1 MPHPIDLGA
10 LRHAEGANRRNGDIG
25 VRKLVIA
32 VLVVVGLAVAA
43 DFGAAAAAEYKVAQQ
58 VREQLTLPSEPSVR
72 INGFPFLTQA
82 LTGQYSAI
90 DIDATGLAV
99 DPLRDV
105 AVEATLYD
113 VNAPLSEVTSGNLQ
127 SVRAARV
134 DGRVRIKDSD
144 LGRAIGIE
152 DLRIQQPSVEEIKRL
167 LPAGTPLPDPQSDSR
182 ATPDNRAAIR
192 IVATT
197 DLVGLPTEIIG
208 IGLIEL
214 TGGLARITVLDVRLA
229 RDDVGKVGL
238 PEDIRRLLLKTL
250 SINVNPGE
258 LPFGARP
265 TGLSVQPGALVVAGT
280 AENVSIGQA
289 EIGAG

>member
-1 MPHPIDLGA
+1 M
-10 LRHAEGANRRNGDIG
+10 
-25 VRKLVIA
+25 RKLVIA
-32 VLVVVGLAVAA
+32 VLVIVGLAVAA
-43 DFGAAAAAEYKVAQQ
+43 DFGAAAAAEYTLAQQ
-58 VREQLTLPSEPSVR
+58 LREQLKLPAEPSVR

-82 LTGQYSAI
+82 LTGRYSAI
-90 DIDATGLAV
+90 DIRATGLAV

-105 AVEATLYD
+105 AVEATLSD
-113 VNAPLSEVTSGNLQ
+113 VDAPLSEVTSGNLQ

-152 DLRIQQPSVEEIKRL
+152 DLRIQQPSDEEIKRL
-167 LPAGTPLPDPQSDSR
+167 LPVGTPLPGPESDRR

-192 IVATT
+192 MVATT
-197 DLVGLPTEIIG
+197 DLAGLPTEIIG

-229 RDDVGKVGL
+229 RDDVGTVGL
-238 PEDIRRLLLKTL
+238 PKEIRRLLLKTL
-250 SINVNPGE
+250 SVNVNPGE

-265 TGLSVQPGALVVAGT
+265 TGVSVQPGALVVAGT
-280 AENVSIGQA
+280 ANNVSIGQA